1 MRLSTMRGD
10 DKQQNE
16 LFSYSSLE
24 ERVGADHPLRRIRS
38 LADAALARLNSGFD
52 AIYGDTGRPSI
63 APEKLLRALLLQ
75 VLYSIRSERAL
86 MDQID
91 LHLGFR
97 WFVGLTANEPVWEAS
112 TFSKNRER
120 LLGGDIAQE
129 FLEAVL
135 AEARRKHWLSDDRFV
150 VDGTLLEAWASK
162 KSYQPKDHPPA
173 PGQGSGREGQL
184 QKRDVFESQ
193 TDPEARL
200 YKKSG
205 SASSVLAYLGHVL
218 SDARHGLIAQASV
231 TEATARGEREAAVA
245 MIEQLGARRARIQV
259 AADKAYDEREFVKR
273 VRELGAIPHVTQ
285 YGGRR
290 SSAIDART
298 TRHASYVRSQ
308 QQRRHI
314 EKIFAWLKQVAGQRR
329 TRFRGRDRVEW
340 MFQFAAAA
348 YNLVRMKN
356 LAGPAPA

>member
-1 MRLSTMRGD
+1 MRGD
-10 DKQQNE
+10 DRQQNE
-16 LFSYSSLE
+16 LFSYTSLE
-24 ERVGADHPLRRIRS
+24 DRVAADHPLRRIRGV
-38 LADAALARLNSGFD
+38 ADAALSRLSQRFD

-63 APEKLLRALLLQ
+63 APEKLLRALLVQ

-97 WFVGLTANEPVWEAS
+97 WFVGLTLNEPVWEAS

-150 VDGTLLEAWASK
+150 VDGTLIEAWASR
-162 KSYQPKDHPPA
+162 KSYQPKDDPPA

-184 QKRDVFESQ
+184 QKRDLFEST
-193 TDPEARL
+193 TDPKARL

-205 SASSVLAYLGHVL
+205 SAQSVLGYLGHVL

-231 TEATARGEREAAVA
+231 TEATALGERAAAVA
-245 MIEQLGARRARIQV
+245 MIERLPVRRARIEV
-259 AADKAYDEREFVKR
+259 AADKAYDESGFVR
-273 VRELGAIPHVTQ
+273 RMRELGAIPHVTQ
-285 YGGRR
+285 YTGQR
-290 SSAIDART
+290 SSAIDRRT
-298 TRHASYVRSQ
+298 TRHAGYAESQ

-314 EKIFAWLKQVAGQRR
+314 EKVFAWLKQVGGQRR
-329 TRFRGRDRVEW
+329 TRFRGPDRVGW

-356 LAGPAPA
+356 LAAAAPA

>member
-1 MRLSTMRGD
+1 
-10 DKQQNE
+10 
-16 LFSYSSLE
+16 
-24 ERVGADHPLRRIRS
+24 
-38 LADAALARLNSGFD
+38 
-52 AIYGDTGRPSI
+52 
-63 APEKLLRALLLQ
+63 
-75 VLYSIRSERAL
+75 

-205 SASSVLAYLGHVL
+205 SGSSVLAYLGHV
-218 SDARHGLIAQASV
+218 
-231 TEATARGEREAAVA
+231 
-245 MIEQLGARRARIQV
+245 
-259 AADKAYDEREFVKR
+259 
-273 VRELGAIPHVTQ
+273 
-285 YGGRR
+285 
-290 SSAIDART
+290 
-298 TRHASYVRSQ
+298 
-308 QQRRHI
+308 
-314 EKIFAWLKQVAGQRR
+314 
-329 TRFRGRDRVEW
+329 
-340 MFQFAAAA
+340 
-348 YNLVRMKN
+348 
-356 LAGPAPA
+356 

>member
-1 MRLSTMRGD
+1 MRGD
-10 DKQQNE
+10 DRQQTE
-16 LFSYSSLE
+16 LFSYTSLE
-24 ERVGADHPLRRIRS
+24 ERVAGDHPLRRIRGI
-38 LADAALARLNSGFD
+38 ADAALARLSARFD
-52 AIYGDTGRPSI
+52 GIYGDTGRPSI

-97 WFVGLTANEPVWEAS
+97 WFVGLTLNEAAWEAS

-150 VDGTLLEAWASK
+150 VDGTLIEAWASK
-162 KSYQPKDHPPA
+162 KSYQPKDDPPA

-184 QKRDVFESQ
+184 QQRDRFESK
-193 TDPEARL
+193 TDPRARL

-205 SASSVLAYLGHVL
+205 SVQSVLGYLGHVL
-218 SDARHGLIAQASV
+218 GDTRHGLIAQACV
-231 TEATARGEREAAVA
+231 TEATALGERAAAVA
-245 MIEQLGARRARIQV
+245 MIEALAVRRRRIEV
-259 AADKAYDEREFVKR
+259 AADKAYDERGFVRR

-285 YGGRR
+285 YTGQR
-290 SSAIDART
+290 SSAIDRRT
-298 TRHASYVRSQ
+298 TRHAGYARSQ

-314 EKIFAWLKQVAGQRR
+314 EKIFAWLKQVGGQRR
-329 TRFRGRDRVEW
+329 TRFRGPDRVGW

-356 LAGPAPA
+356 LAAAAPA